1 MCLGLSGLTVMI
13 DTVHQEIP
21 AQAFGKK
28 LCPHGSHQMVKPAG
42 LLEPAGGLQA

>member
-13 DTVHQEIP
+13 NTVHQEIP
-21 AQAFGKK
+21 AQAFGNK
-28 LCPHGSHQMVKPAG
+28 LCRHRSHQMVKPAG